1 MPVKSE
7 SMAMIQA
14 QGSLNAS
21 NAQDFQNHLMLHLE
35 SEASLGLLVDL
46 SQLESLDSAGLIAL
60 VAALQ
65 KSRQLGKRLYL
76 CSVPAGIRMIF
87 ELTQLDRVFEIL
99 EEGNQSTLMAA

>member
-1 MPVKSE
+1 MSVKNE

-21 NAQDFQNHLMLHLE
+21 NAPDFQSRLTAHLE
-35 SEASLGLLVDL
+35 SETSLGLFVDL

-99 EEGNQSTLMAA
+99 EEADQSTLMAA

>member
-1 MPVKSE
+1 MPVKNE

-21 NAQDFQNHLMLHLE
+21 NAPEFQSRLIAHLE

-65 KSRQLGKRLYL
+65 KARQLRKQLYL

-99 EEGNQSTLMAA
+99 EEGDRSTLMAA

>member
-1 MPVKSE
+1 MQAKTDT
-7 SMAMIQA
+7 MAMIQA

-21 NAQDFQNHLMLHLE
+21 NALDFQDRLMGHLE
-35 SEASLGLLVDL
+35 AETSLGLLVDMG
-46 SQLESLDSAGLIAL
+46 QLESLDSAGLIAL

-65 KSRQLGKRLYL
+65 KARQLDKRLYL

-99 EEGNQSTLMAA
+99 EEGANSALMAA